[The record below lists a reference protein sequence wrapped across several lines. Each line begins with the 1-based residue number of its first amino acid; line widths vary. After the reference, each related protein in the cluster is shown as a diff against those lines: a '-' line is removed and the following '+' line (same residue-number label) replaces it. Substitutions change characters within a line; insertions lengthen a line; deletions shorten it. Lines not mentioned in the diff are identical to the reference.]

1 MGAPRN
7 VRSLTPLIPPKFT
20 KSEILFNKWLAG
32 FIDGDG
38 YFFLS
43 PHKTLNGN
51 RQAYLSIPQA
61 LWNNEILLFLQK
73 KLGGCIYKKRG
84 NTNVYQLSERENIIK
99 LVHQVNGYIRGIART
114 VQFKALCE
122 LLNIKYISPITLMAC
137 DPYLAGLFDADGSL
151 YITSGSQGLKT
162 RVRVEVSA
170 KYEDD
175 LLVYK
180 DAYKGAINYNRTASC
195 YRWVVTATPDVLFV
209 SKCFFG
215 KLKSNKQ
222 IRNDLICLFFKLKEK
237 QAYKENSPQKENW
250 DNLINAWYSNG
261 ADIYRKNCK
270 GTPYTKK
277 AREKRELENSLTST
291 NNDQT

>member
-1 MGAPRN
+1 MGGPRFI
-7 VRSLTPLIPPKFT
+7 RSLTPLIAPKFT
-20 KSEILFNKWLAG
+20 KSEIQFNKWLAG

-38 YFFLS
+38 YFFVS
-43 PHKTLNGN
+43 PHETLSGN
-51 RQAYLSIPQA
+51 RRAYLSIPQA
-61 LWNNEILLFLQK
+61 LWNNEILLFLK
-73 KLGGCIYKKRG
+73 EKLGGSIYPKHG
-84 NTNVYQLSERENIIK
+84 NTNIYMLRDRKDLIK
-99 LVHQVNGYIRGIART
+99 LVHQVNGYIRATART

-175 LLVYK
+175 LLVFT
-180 DAYKGAINYNRTASC
+180 DAYKGAINYSRTASC

-222 IRNDLICLFFKLKEK
+222 IRNNLICLFFKLKEK
-237 QAYKENSPQKENW
+237 KAYKDNSPLKENW
-250 DNLINAWYSNG
+250 DNLVNAWYSNG
-261 ADIYRKNCK
+261 ADIYRKDCK
-270 GTPYTKK
+270 GTPYTKR
-277 AREKRELENSLTST
+277 AREERELENSLTST
-291 NNDQT
+291 NDDQT

>member
-1 MGAPRN
+1 MGGPRF
-7 VRSLTPLIPPKFT
+7 VRSLTPLIAPAFT
-20 KSEILFNKWLAG
+20 EDEIQFNKWLAG

-38 YFFLS
+38 YFYVS
-43 PHKTLNGN
+43 PHETLSGN
-51 RQAYLSIPQA
+51 RKAFLAIPQA
-61 LWNNEILLFLQK
+61 LWNNEILLFLRE
-73 KLGGCIYKKRG
+73 KLGGSIYFKHG
-84 NTNVYQLSERENIIK
+84 NTNNYMLHDRKDLIK
-99 LVHQVNGYIRGIART
+99 LVHRVNGYIRATART

-151 YITSGSQGLKT
+151 IMSGSDGLKT
-162 RVRVEVSA
+162 RVRAEVSA

-175 LLVYK
+175 HLVYK
-180 DAYKGAINYNRTASC
+180 DAYKGTINYYPTA
-195 YRWVVTATPDVLFV
+195 YRWAVTATPDVLFV

-222 IRNDLICLFFKLKEK
+222 IRNNLICLFFELKEK
-237 QAYKENSPQKENW
+237 KAYKNNSPLKQNW

-261 ADIYRKNCK
+261 ADIYRRNCK

-277 AREKRELENSLTST
+277 AREERKLADSLTST
-291 NNDQT
+291 NDDQT

>member
-1 MGAPRN
+1 MGGPRF
-7 VRSLTPLIPPKFT
+7 VRSLTPLIAPAFT
-20 KSEILFNKWLAG
+20 EDEIQFNKWLAG

-38 YFFLS
+38 YFYVS
-43 PHKTLNGN
+43 PHETLSGN
-51 RQAYLSIPQA
+51 RKAFLAIPQA
-61 LWNNEILLFLQK
+61 LWNNEILLFLRE
-73 KLGGCIYKKRG
+73 KLGGSIYFKHG
-84 NTNVYQLSERENIIK
+84 NTNNYMLHDRKDLIK
-99 LVHQVNGYIRGIART
+99 LVHRVNGYIRATART

-151 YITSGSQGLKT
+151 IMSGSDGLKT
-162 RVRVEVSA
+162 RVRAEVSA

-180 DAYKGAINYNRTASC
+180 DAYKGTINYYPTA
-195 YRWVVTATPDVLFV
+195 YRWAVTATPDVLFV

-222 IRNDLICLFFKLKEK
+222 IRNNLICLFFELKEK
-237 QAYKENSPQKENW
+237 KAYKNNSPLKQNW

-261 ADIYRKNCK
+261 ADIYRRNCK

-277 AREKRELENSLTST
+277 AREERKLADSLTST
-291 NNDQT
+291 NDDQT